1 MNLKSAIFRLRQTEM
16 NGPVKQFSVETENSD
31 IFRLDGHMNLKSAIF
46 RLRQTEMN
54 GPVKLFSV

>member
-1 MNLKSAIFRLRQTEM
+1 MSTAWV
-16 NGPVKQFSVETENSD
+16 GD